1 MFFHCKVTKKSR
13 NMQIFD
19 SKKPS
24 AATSATLLT
33 PLLPP
38 LNTMKIR
45 VLNLKVAVVA
55 VKSFVWLVKGYWVIR
70 LRGYLVIGLLG
81 YSVDKW
87 IGCSNVIRT
96 GCSNVIRIGCSNVI
110 RIGCSNGIR
119 IGYPNVIRIGQSV
132 VKWIGCSVSA
142 FTIGFSISVK

>member
-1 MFFHCKVTKKSR
+1 
-13 NMQIFD
+13 MQIFD

-55 VKSFVWLVKGYWVIR
+55 VKSFICLVKGYWVIR

-87 IGCSNVIRT
+87 IGCSNVIRM
-96 GCSNVIRIGCSNVI
+96 GCSNA
-110 RIGCSNGIR
+110 
-119 IGYPNVIRIGQSV
+119 
-132 VKWIGCSVSA
+132 K
-142 FTIGFSISVK
+142 